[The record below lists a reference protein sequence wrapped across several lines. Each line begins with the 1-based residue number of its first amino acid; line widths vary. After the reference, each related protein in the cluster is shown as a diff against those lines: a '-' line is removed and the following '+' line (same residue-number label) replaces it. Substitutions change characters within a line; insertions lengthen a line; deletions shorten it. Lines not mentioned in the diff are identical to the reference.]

1 MACKLQA
8 TWFQK
13 TIAWS
18 FRTNK
23 SIGASAKIGVLFYQ
37 TDGRTYKL
45 KEDKNIENI
54 VMIGSEIAILTVSS
68 PEHWREVACST
79 NPNECCSNWHYFF
92 SVHHKE
98 EMK

>member
-23 SIGASAKIGVLFYQ
+23 SIGASAKIGVYFIKQ
-37 TDGRTYKL
+37 MVGHTNSRKI
-45 KEDKNIENI
+45 KHRNI

-68 PEHWREVACST
+68 PEHWREVACSI
-79 NPNECCSNWHYFF
+79 NPNECCSNWHYF
-92 SVHHKE
+92 SVYITRK
-98 EMK
+98 K